1 MMMQDQMEQRFTLL
15 TNHAHILMCIAS
27 TPTMRIRE
35 MAADAGITERATQR
49 IIAELE
55 ECGFVT
61 HERVGRSNHY
71 RIDAKRPS
79 SHRMERGVTVG
90 GLSGLVEQPNDGR
103 VEP

>member
-1 MMMQDQMEQRFTLL
+1 MTMQDQREQRFTLL

-61 HERVGRSNHY
+61 HERVGRRNRY
-71 RIDAKRPS
+71 RIDSEKSS
-79 SHRMERGVTVG
+79 SHRMERGITVG
-90 GLSGLVEQPNDGR
+90 GLSDLVEEPNMER
-103 VEP
+103 VAS